1 MERIIKL
8 KIQKLP
14 EGFFLATSE
23 EIQGLVAQASTIK
36 ETIEIAQDIAKNL
49 LELQKSNS
57 TPQNLENEFEFSLV
71 VGY

>member
-14 EGFFLATSE
+14 EGVFLATSE

-49 LELQKSNS
+49 LELQKSNT